1 MDCRTV
7 CRYSYRLIPALL
19 GTLLITPAIGELADG
34 PSMARSP
41 RLDPIGESADATSI
55 GSGIL
60 LRPTSSIPGVVAR
73 GPADAQDAQM
83 PRRPGTAESGLDPIG
98 ELENGPSMA
107 RSPRLDPIVESAA
120 HQAQAGVRPASP
132 AAQIGYPDS
141 QRQQQLMYLL
151 AQDCGSC
158 HGMSLQG
165 GLGPALT
172 REALAGKPPVML
184 RDVILHGRPG
194 TPMPPWKTFLTE
206 RDAEWLVQVLV
217 NGLGP

>member
-1 MDCRTV
+1 MDGSTV
-7 CRYSYRLIPALL
+7 CRCSYRLIPALL
-19 GTLLITPAIGELADG
+19 GALLVAPAT
-34 PSMARSP
+34 
-41 RLDPIGESADATSI
+41 GESADATSF

-60 LRPTSSIPGVVAR
+60 LRPASSIPGVVSR
-73 GPADAQDAQM
+73 GSADAQDAQL

-120 HQAQAGVRPASP
+120 HQAEAGVRPASP
-132 AAQIGYPDS
+132 ATQITDPDG

-172 REALAGKPPVML
+172 PESLAGKPPVML
-184 RDVILHGRPG
+184 RDVILYGRPG

>member
-98 ELENGPSMA
+98 
-107 RSPRLDPIVESAA
+107 ESAA